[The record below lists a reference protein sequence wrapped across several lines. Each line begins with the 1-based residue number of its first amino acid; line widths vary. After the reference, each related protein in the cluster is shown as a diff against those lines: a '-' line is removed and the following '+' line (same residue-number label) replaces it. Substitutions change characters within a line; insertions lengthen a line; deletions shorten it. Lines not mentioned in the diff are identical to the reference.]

1 MRRIRLVMLAAVVA
15 VSSVVWSATPAAAAA
30 PAAAPAA
37 ATASYYLSLGDSLA
51 QGVQPVPPPD
61 GPSTPT
67 DQGYPDQLYRTLRAA
82 NPSLRLV
89 KMGCPGESTSTMVNG
104 GGLCATRYTTGDQL
118 ADAVR
123 FLQANRGHVAYVTIN
138 IGSNDVLGCVRPTGI
153 DATCTLGEIRMVR
166 TNLDTIVRTLRGS
179 LDRRGVRAAGMTY
192 YDPLLASWPANR
204 SLATQSVIF
213 TDLLNAVEAATYL
226 HHGFRVAP
234 VAFAYRTNNFS
245 IPQGSAVPINVARI
259 CRLTWMCTSSPPN
272 IHPKKQGY
280 RLIATTFARTLR

>member
-123 FLQANRGHVAYVTIN
+123 FLQANLGHVAYVTIN

-153 DATCTLGEIRMVR
+153 DATCTLGEIRTVR

-226 HHGFRVAP
+226 HHGFRVARP
-234 VAFAYRTNNFS
+234 SRSPTGPTTSASRRDQPCRSTSPGFA
-245 IPQGSAVPINVARI
+245 G
-259 CRLTWMCTSSPPN
+259 
-272 IHPKKQGY
+272 
-280 RLIATTFARTLR
+280 